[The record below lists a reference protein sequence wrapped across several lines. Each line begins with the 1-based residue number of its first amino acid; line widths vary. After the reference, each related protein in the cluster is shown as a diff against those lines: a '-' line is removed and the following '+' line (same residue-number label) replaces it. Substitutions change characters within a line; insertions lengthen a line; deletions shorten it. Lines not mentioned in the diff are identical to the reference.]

1 MNNNDNDRYNIQRF
15 IDAQKGIYELALQE
29 IKNGEKKS
37 HWMWFIFPQ
46 LKSLGRSE
54 MSEYYGISGKEEAIE
69 YFNNPILKNRYLE
82 CCHTLLT
89 LKIDN
94 PFEIFGFVDSLKLQS
109 SLTLFYL
116 STSEKVILDV
126 LNKFFD
132 GRFCEKTVEMIE
144 ETYQSRLRKQ

>member
-54 MSEYYGISGKEEAIE
+54 MSEYYGISGKEEATE
-69 YFNNPILKNRYLE
+69 YFNNPILKDRYLE
-82 CCHTLLT
+82 CCKVLLDSEN
-89 LKIDN
+89 DN
-94 PFEIFGFVDSLKLQS
+94 PFEIFGFGDALKLRS
-109 SLTLFYL
+109 SLALFYL
-116 STSEKVILDV
+116 STLEQIIHDV
-126 LNKFFD
+126 LDKFLMED
-132 GRFCEKTVEMIE
+132 SVRILLK
-144 ETYQSRLRKQ
+144 

>member
-1 MNNNDNDRYNIQRF
+1 
-15 IDAQKGIYELALQE
+15 
-29 IKNGEKKS
+29 
-37 HWMWFIFPQ
+37 MWFIFPQ

-54 MSEYYGISGKEEAIE
+54 ISEYYGISGKEEAIE

-82 CCHTLLT
+82 CCHTLLA
-89 LKIDN
+89 LMIDN

-116 STSEKVILDV
+116 STTEKVILDV

-132 GRFCEKTVEMIE
+132 GRFCEKTVEMIKF
-144 ETYQSRLRKQ
+144 Q

>member
-1 MNNNDNDRYNIQRF
+1 
-15 IDAQKGIYELALQE
+15 
-29 IKNGEKKS
+29 
-37 HWMWFIFPQ
+37 
-46 LKSLGRSE
+46 

-69 YFNNPILKNRYLE
+69 YFKNPILRNRYLE
-82 CCHTLLT
+82 CCHTLLA

-116 STSEKVILDV
+116 STSEKAILDV

-132 GRFCEKTVEMIE
+132 GRFCEKTVEMIK
-144 ETYQSRLRKQ
+144 ETNSSK

>member
-1 MNNNDNDRYNIQRF
+1 MNNKDKYNIQRF

-69 YFNNPILKNRYLE
+69 YFKNPILRNRYLE
-82 CCHTLLT
+82 CCHTLLA

-94 PFEIFGFVDSLKLQS
+94 PFEVFGFVDSLKLQS

-126 LNKFFD
+126 LNKLFD
-132 GRFCEKTVEMIE
+132 GKLCEKTVEMIKE
-144 ETYQSRLRKQ
+144 ANSSK